1 MANTERTESRAYLAV
16 LLGLVALFFLPALNN
31 TFFFRDAFNLFFPYK
46 AAEASYLRD
55 FSVCLW
61 NPWEVLGSS
70 FVGALATGWFYPGNV
85 FFMILP
91 PEPAYRLFIFS
102 HYLMAALFMWLWLR
116 EEGRSKSAAASAA
129 LAYTL
134 SGYLLSQNGM
144 PDMLASCAW
153 LPTSLWLV
161 SRFLKKG
168 GFVYIALF
176 GAALAMPFL
185 AGRAE
190 AVIINAAACLVL
202 VMLSG
207 NAGETALSRTKKA
220 VWILAGGGI
229 IALLISMVQFLP
241 SLELGRL
248 SLKGHGFSL
257 SESTLW
263 SFHPARFIE
272 FFFSSPWGRFWPEA
286 DYRAANLTGWENHY
300 PWALSHYMGLVMLL
314 GAMVALFKAS
324 WKKSAALALL
334 LLVVVAYSAGKYFPL
349 YPALFKT
356 VPLLHIFR
364 YPEKYMVLAVALLCA
379 CGAYGIDTAAARLIQ
394 GISGKLEKPL
404 VAAAVAL
411 PLVAVAVIALL
422 SFQDPGMLS
431 MRHLLFNIAHVAF
444 VLAAIAGLAV
454 FTSRFKSRSSV
465 FGAGVL
471 IVCALDIFLA
481 NHWIIPYAKPDIFH
495 FEPRALNHIREHAQS
510 SGKDFFDKD
519 GRPLLGRFRV
529 MREPGVPPDYAL
541 GMIEGEYAYEKFQRF
556 ERHTLAPNFNFV
568 QNIEEI
574 TGYTAAMTR
583 DYDRLMKDHLDVM
596 TMRLFN
602 VHYLVRP
609 IYDTQEKSRL
619 PEIVADPRGFG
630 VYRIPGPFPRAY
642 MVGESSRCE
651 DPLARPET
659 FLQNH
664 DFKTAVVLKD
674 RPGLPPKG
682 KEEPLKMTSAK
693 VVSYRPTEVVIQARA
708 PVPCYLVL
716 SDSFY
721 PGWKAWSDGEEKRI
735 YQANFLVRAIRL
747 EAGEHKVVFKYRPSL
762 YYIGRAVSLAALCLL
777 AAVLAG
783 TALRRVR
790 KRPS

>member
-70 FVGALATGWFYPGNV
+70 FVGELATGWFYPGNV
-85 FFMILP
+85 FYMILP

-102 HYLMAALFMWLWLR
+102 HYLLAALFMWLWLR
-116 EEGRSKSAAASAA
+116 EEGRSKPAAASAA
-129 LAYTL
+129 LAYAL

-144 PDMLASCAW
+144 PDMLASCVW
-153 LPTSLWLV
+153 LPASLWLV
-161 SRFLKKG
+161 CRFLKKG
-168 GFVYIALF
+168 GFLYIALF

-190 AVIINAAACLVL
+190 AVIINAAACLAL

-207 NAGETALSRTKKA
+207 KAGETALSRTRKA
-220 VWILAGGGI
+220 VWILAGGGVI
-229 IALLISMVQFLP
+229 SLFISMVQFLP

-257 SESTLW
+257 AESTLW
-263 SFHPARFIE
+263 SFHPARLIE

-286 DYRAANLTGWENHY
+286 TYRAGNLTGWENHY

-314 GAMVALFKAS
+314 GAVVALFKTS
-324 WKKSAALALL
+324 WKKSAILAAL

-364 YPEKYMVLAVALLCA
+364 YPEKYMVLAVVLLCA
-379 CGAYGIDTAAARLIQ
+379 CGAHGTDTAAAWLKK
-394 GISGKLEKPL
+394 GISKKHEKLL
-404 VAAAVAL
+404 VVSAVAL
-411 PLVAVAVIALL
+411 PLLALAVIVLL
-422 SFQDPGMLS
+422 SFQDPGPLS
-431 MRHLLFNIAHVAF
+431 MRHLSFNVAHAAF

-454 FTSRFKSRSSV
+454 FTSRFKSRSA
-465 FGAGVL
+465 FGAGVF
-471 IVCALDIFLA
+471 IICALDIFLA

-495 FEPRALNHIREHAQS
+495 FEPRALNQIREHAQN

-529 MREPGVPPDYAL
+529 MREPGGPPDYAL
-541 GMIEGEYAYEKFQRF
+541 GMIEGNYAYEKFQRF
-556 ERHTLAPNFNFV
+556 ERHTLSPNFNFMY
-568 QNIEEI
+568 NIEEI

-583 DYDRLMKDHLDVM
+583 DYDRLMKDHLEVM

-609 IYDTQEKSRL
+609 IYDTQRKSRL
-619 PEIVADPRGFG
+619 TEVVADPKGFG
-630 VYRIPGPFPRAY
+630 VYQIPDPFPRAY
-642 MVGESSRCE
+642 LVGESSRSE
-651 DPLARPET
+651 DPLVSPET
-659 FLQNH
+659 FLQSH
-664 DFKTAVVLKD
+664 DFKKAVVLKNL
-674 RPGLPPKG
+674 PGLPPQET
-682 KEEPLKMTSAK
+682 EEPLQMTPAT
-693 VVSYRPTEVVIQARA
+693 VESYRPTEVVIRARA
-708 PVPCYLVL
+708 PVASYLVL

-721 PGWKAWSDGEEKRI
+721 PDWKAWSDGEEKQI
-735 YQANFLVRAIRL
+735 YEANFLVRAIRL

-762 YYIGRAVSLAALCLL
+762 YYIGRAVSVAALCLL
-777 AAVLAG
+777 VVILSG
-783 TALRRVR
+783 TALWRTR
-790 KRPS
+790 KRAS